1 MVGTWGGPSSRGRPA
16 SPRTPATRASSSS
29 LWSSTTTTQG
39 CAITGGHVYR
49 GKAIP
54 EIRGHYF
61 YGDWCTGFIRSFR
74 IAGGEAVDQRDW
86 TEQLGA
92 VVGVNAFG
100 IDSDGE
106 LYLVSHDGAIRKLVP
121 IR

>member
-1 MVGTWGGPSSRGRPA
+1 MATGAPGSSAASA
-16 SPRTPATRASSSS
+16 SPAERR
-29 LWSSTTTTQG
+29 ST
-39 CAITGGHVYR
+39 
-49 GKAIP
+49 
-54 EIRGHYF
+54 E
-61 YGDWCTGFIRSFR
+61 
-74 IAGGEAVDQRDW
+74 RDW